1 MHKVPHSILALFIL
15 AACSHPGERA
25 DYVLTWKG
33 DGIGVAV
40 AVQSAADTVLFLN
53 DYLVQMFHEKPP
65 QYKYC
70 RAFLLVHCFWCSFF
84 IFLHYFQCKVLY
96 LQKSKSVWNSYTIPS
111 ASNCP

>member
-1 MHKVPHSILALFIL
+1 MLLFLNYFTIM
-15 AACSHPGERA
+15 PGRIFGQTSKFSPYN
-25 DYVLTWKG
+25 D
-33 DGIGVAV
+33 
-40 AVQSAADTVLFLN
+40 LN
-53 DYLVQMFHEKPP
+53 DYLLQMFHEKPP

-70 RAFLLVHCFWCSFF
+70 RAFLLAHRFWCSFF

>member
-1 MHKVPHSILALFIL
+1 MHEFYQINSLFIEMNRPRQSWMIAGAL
-15 AACSHPGERA
+15 LCS
-25 DYVLTWKG
+25 
-33 DGIGVAV
+33 
-40 AVQSAADTVLFLN
+40 
-53 DYLVQMFHEKPP
+53 EKPP

-70 RAFLLVHCFWCSFF
+70 RAFLPVHCFWCSFF